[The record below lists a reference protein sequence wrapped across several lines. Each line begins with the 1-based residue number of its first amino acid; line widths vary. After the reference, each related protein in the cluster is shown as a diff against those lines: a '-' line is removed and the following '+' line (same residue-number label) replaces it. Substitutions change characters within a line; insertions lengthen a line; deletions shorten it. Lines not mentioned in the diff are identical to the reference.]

1 MYVQH
6 RMRENGAEIF
16 ALLERGCYVF
26 VCGDGARMANDT
38 HAALLAILREHGG
51 MSDEAAER
59 RLQDLSN
66 RQRYTKNIWS

>member
-6 RMRENGAEIF
+6 RMRENGAEIYR
-16 ALLERGCYVF
+16 LVERGCYIF

-38 HAALLAILREHGG
+38 HTALLDIIEQHGG
-51 MSDEAAER
+51 MTPEAAER
-59 RLQDLSN
+59 RLQDLSS